1 MWTNGN
7 DPISVSCVSRTLTKS
22 VSLPGWFMLSMVC
35 LCLFNILVLLDP
47 PTPVAKLLELMS
59 LPGSARATLLLAV
72 VINVLTSMAFE
83 HYGTPAVSHVI
94 GKLFEL
100 RRRQRVRDGKI
111 YKTVEG
117 GMR

>member
-1 MWTNGN
+1 
-7 DPISVSCVSRTLTKS
+7 
-22 VSLPGWFMLSMVC
+22 MLSMVC
-35 LCLFNILVLLDP
+35 LSVFNVVVLLWP
-47 PTPVAKLLELMS
+47 PTFVASLLELMP

-72 VINVLTSMAFE
+72 VVNVLTSMAFE
-83 HYGTPAVSHVI
+83 HYGAPAVSHVI
-94 GKLFEL
+94 GKVVEL